1 MAHDLPTAAALG
13 HLPKEEFAKTLGGIY
28 EKSIWV
34 AEAAFEAGPFD
45 NLTDIAKAMAAVV
58 ASASDEQQLALLNAH
73 PDLAGKAAVAGA
85 LTVASSEEQAKAGL
99 DSLTEAEMET
109 FTRLNTEYRAKFGFP
124 FIIAVRNATK
134 RTILGAF
141 EGRISNS
148 IGVEKL
154 QCLAQVGKIAWMRL
168 LNVAKPAPTGFLTCH
183 ILDTA
188 RGCPAAG
195 LRLTLSRLHDNR
207 SELLGEWVTNS
218 DGRLPGG
225 PALKGE
231 SFQAGTY
238 CWNFYAGDYF
248 AANCLPISGQPFL
261 DMIPLHFGIDNP
273 EDHYHVPL
281 LCSPWSFST
290 YRGS

>member
-1 MAHDLPTAAALG
+1 MEGQLSAAELGALP
-13 HLPKEEFAKTLGGIY
+13 LPEFVKVLGGVY
-28 EKSIWV
+28 ENSPWV
-34 AEAAFEAGPFD
+34 AEGAHSAGPFTS
-45 NLTDIAKAMAAVV
+45 LTDIAKAMAAVV
-58 ASASDEQQLALLNAH
+58 ASASAEQQLNLLTSH
-73 PDLAGKAAVAGA
+73 PDLAGRAAVAGDVTA
-85 LTVASSEEQAKAGL
+85 ESAEEQAKAGL
-99 DSLTEAEMET
+99 DRLTAEEMET
-109 FTRLNTEYRAKFGFP
+109 FTRLNGEYREKFGFP

-141 EGRISNS
+141 GSRLANS
-148 IGVEKL
+148 VGVEKL
-154 QCLAQVGKIAWMRL
+154 QCLAQVDKIAWMRL
-168 LNVAKPAPTGFLTCH
+168 LTIAKPAPTGFLTCH

-195 LRLTLSRLHDNR
+195 LRLTLSRLNGGAR
-207 SELLGEWVTNS
+207 ESLGEWVTNS

-231 SFQAGTY
+231 TFQTGIYEWT
-238 CWNFYAGDYF
+238 FYAGDYF
-248 AANCLPISGQPFL
+248 AANGLPIAGQPFL
-261 DMIPLHFGIDNP
+261 DIVPLRFGIDNP

>member
-1 MAHDLPTAAALG
+1 MDGALTAEELGSLPLA
-13 HLPKEEFAKTLGGIY
+13 EFVKVLGGVY
-28 EKSIWV
+28 ENSPWV
-34 AEAAFEAGPFD
+34 AEGTHAAGPFKT
-45 NLTDIAKAMAAVV
+45 LTEIAKAMTAVV
-58 ASASDEQQLALLNAH
+58 ASASDELQMNLLTAH
-73 PDLAGKAAVAGA
+73 PDLAGKAAVAGD
-85 LTVASSEEQAKAGL
+85 LTAESTEEQAKAGL
-99 DSLTEAEMET
+99 DRLTEAEMET
-109 FTRLNTEYRAKFGFP
+109 FTRLNTEYREKFGFP

-141 EGRISNS
+141 GARIANTVA
-148 IGVEKL
+148 VEKL
-154 QCLAQVGKIAWMRL
+154 QCLAQVDKIAWMRL
-168 LNVAKPAPTGFLTCH
+168 LTGAKPAPTGFLTCH

-195 LRLTLSRLHDNR
+195 LRLTLSRIGDGAN
-207 SELLGEWVTNS
+207 EMLGEWMTNA

-231 SFQAGTY
+231 AFQAGIYEWT
-238 CWNFYAGDYF
+238 FYAGDYF
-248 AANCLPISGQPFL
+248 AANCLPIAGQPFL
-261 DMIPLHFGIDNP
+261 DIVPLRFGIDNP